1 MTVDTVIEILTDR
14 RTCMECVRGNGNCE
28 DCDHAFDMAIETLKD
43 SRWISVT
50 ERLPE
55 KDGDYLVCIK
65 GTVANIKGDIQIFKW
80 LHGRWLLNWMKD
92 CVTAWM
98 ELPKPYEEGAEK

>member
-1 MTVDTVIEILTDR
+1 MTKEEAIRLLKTQRI
-14 RTCMECVRGNGNCE
+14 NG
-28 DCDHAFDMAIETLKD
+28 DDLHKAFDMAIKALED
-43 SRWISVT
+43 SRWIPVT

-55 KDGDYLVCIK
+55 EDGDYLVCIN

-98 ELPKPYEEGAEK
+98 PLPMPYEEEQNNETN